1 MIGGSRSSGWC
12 IADNELADVGE
23 CVDPGR
29 LCSVSQNGRQGS
41 FAFAAL
47 SRERWQGA
55 GYAGCGAREACA
67 VRRAAA
73 RVHYAIARD
82 MERARRAGCGTQG
95 AKRSRRAAVS
105 RRKQAFTGLVTIIR
119 RPCKGLL
126 DGYGDVRWLCLYN
139 GSVNNLTTS
148 DLDYIFQ
155 NIEMSLS
162 ASGESALTPISRKAS
177 QPSDKL
183 RKRGSA

>member
-1 MIGGSRSSGWC
+1 M
-12 IADNELADVGE
+12 
-23 CVDPGR
+23 
-29 LCSVSQNGRQGS
+29 
-41 FAFAAL
+41 FAAF
-47 SRERWQGA
+47 SRERLQGA

-67 VRRAAA
+67 VWRAAA
-73 RVHYAIARD
+73 RVHCAIARSVT
-82 MERARRAGCGTQG
+82 RGVQG
-95 AKRSRRAAVS
+95 AKRPRRAAVS
-105 RRKQAFTGLVTIIR
+105 RRKQAFAGRVTIIR
-119 RPCKGLL
+119 RPCKGLP

-155 NIEMSLS
+155 NIETSLS
-162 ASGESALTPISRKAS
+162 ASGESELTPISRKAS